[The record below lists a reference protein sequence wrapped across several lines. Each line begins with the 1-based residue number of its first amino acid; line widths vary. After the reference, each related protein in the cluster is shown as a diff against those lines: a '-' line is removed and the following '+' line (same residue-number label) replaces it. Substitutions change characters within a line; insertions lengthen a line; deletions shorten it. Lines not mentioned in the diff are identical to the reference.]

1 MGLTVQIFISIAS
14 YQDPLLETTIR
25 SAYNNS
31 ANPGNLRFGV
41 CDQSSYPLDLDSI
54 AFNEQ
59 VSYEHINPK
68 LSQGPCWARARVQKF
83 YNDESYYLQIDSHMQ
98 FEKNWDSY
106 MLSYLTKIQNEG
118 SSAHNP
124 PIITCYPR
132 GFDIVDFENKKF
144 HLQSDDTS
152 TFTLNFR
159 EDSIFCNGP
168 YSAQITSMTNTEIT
182 HGYLIAAGCLF
193 TTGEFVKQVPYD
205 QSLYFYGEEL
215 SIALRAFTKGF
226 GIYHIPEVPI
236 YHLYTDTSELKR
248 KLHWDAD
255 EDSKRSVK
263 WHEREDISINRL
275 IDLIDDKV
283 DGVFGLGNI
292 RTIKDFEYISGINLK
307 EKEIIDSEKA
317 FTSNFLSSLS
327 WKSEIFS

>member
-1 MGLTVQIFISIAS
+1 MEIFISIAS

-25 SAYNNS
+25 SAYENS
-31 ANPGNLRFGV
+31 ANPELLRFGV
-41 CDQSSYPLDLDSI
+41 CDQSSHPIDLDLMTFSNQI
-54 AFNEQ
+54 
-59 VSYEHINPK
+59 SYEHIDPH

-83 YNDESYYLQIDSHMQ
+83 YNNEPYYLQIDSHMQ
-98 FEKNWDSY
+98 FEQDWDSY

-118 SSAHNP
+118 SPSHSP

-132 GFDIVDFENKKF
+132 GFDIVDFDNKNF
-144 HLQSDDTS
+144 YLHTDDTS

-236 YHLYTDTSELKR
+236 YHLYTDTSDLKR
-248 KLHWDAD
+248 KLHWDEN
-255 EDSKRSVK
+255 EDSSRSVK
-263 WHEREDISINRL
+263 WHERESISINRL
-275 IDLIDDKV
+275 INLIDDKV
-283 DGVFGLGNI
+283 KGTFGLGDI
-292 RTIKDFEYISGINLK
+292 RTLEEFEYISGINLK
-307 EKEIIDSEKA
+307 EQKIVDTEKA
-317 FTSNFLSSLS
+317 FTSKFLSSLS
-327 WKSEIFS
+327 WKNEIFS

>member
-1 MGLTVQIFISIAS
+1 
-14 YQDPLLETTIR
+14 
-25 SAYNNS
+25 
-31 ANPGNLRFGV
+31 
-41 CDQSSYPLDLDSI
+41 
-54 AFNEQ
+54 
-59 VSYEHINPK
+59 
-68 LSQGPCWARARVQKF
+68 
-83 YNDESYYLQIDSHMQ
+83 
-98 FEKNWDSY
+98 

-118 SSAHNP
+118 SSSHSP

-132 GFDIVDFENKKF
+132 GFDIVDFDNKNF
-144 HLQSDDTS
+144 YLQSDDTS

-168 YSAQITSMTNTEIT
+168 YSSQITSMTNTEIT

-236 YHLYTDTSELKR
+236 YHLYTDTSDLKR
-248 KLHWDAD
+248 KLHWDEN
-255 EDSKRSVK
+255 EDSSRSVK
-263 WHEREDISINRL
+263 WHERESISINRL

-283 DGVFGLGNI
+283 KGTFGLGDI
-292 RTIKDFEYISGINLK
+292 RTLKDFEYISGINLK
-307 EKEIIDSEKA
+307 EKKIIDAEKA
-317 FTSNFLSSLS
+317 FTSKFLSSLS
-327 WKSEIFS
+327 WKNDIFS

>member
-1 MGLTVQIFISIAS
+1 MEIFISIAS

-25 SAYNNS
+25 SAYENS
-31 ANPGNLRFGV
+31 ANPELLRFGV
-41 CDQSSYPLDLDSI
+41 CDQSSHPLDLDLITFSNQI
-54 AFNEQ
+54 
-59 VSYEHINPK
+59 SYEHIDPQ

-83 YNDESYYLQIDSHMQ
+83 YNNETYYLQIDSHMQ
-98 FEKNWDSY
+98 FEQDWDSY

-118 SSAHNP
+118 SPSHSP

-132 GFDIVDFENKKF
+132 GFDIVDFDNKNF
-144 HLQSDDTS
+144 YLQSDDTS

-168 YSAQITSMTNTEIT
+168 YSAQITSMTNIEIT

-236 YHLYTDTSELKR
+236 YHLYTDTSDLKR
-248 KLHWDAD
+248 KLHWDEK
-255 EDSKRSVK
+255 EDSSRSVK
-263 WHEREDISINRL
+263 WHERESISINRL
-275 IDLIDDKV
+275 IDLINHKV
-283 DGVFGLGNI
+283 RGAYGLGNI
-292 RTIKDFEYISGINLK
+292 RTLEDFEYISGINLK
-307 EKEIIDSEKA
+307 EQKVVDSEKA
-317 FTSNFLSSLS
+317 FTSEFLSSLS
-327 WKSEIFS
+327 WKNEIFS

>member
-1 MGLTVQIFISIAS
+1 MEIFISIAS

-25 SAYNNS
+25 SAYDNS
-31 ANPGNLRFGV
+31 ANPELLRFGI
-41 CDQSSYPLDLDSI
+41 CDQSSHPLDLDLITFSNQI
-54 AFNEQ
+54 
-59 VSYEHINPK
+59 SYEHIDPH
-68 LSQGPCWARARVQKF
+68 LSQGPCWARARVQEF
-83 YNDESYYLQIDSHMQ
+83 YSNEPYYLQIDSHMQ
-98 FEKNWDSY
+98 FEQDWDSY

-118 SSAHNP
+118 SSSHSP

-132 GFDIVDFENKKF
+132 GFDIVDFDNKNF
-144 HLQSDDTS
+144 YLQSDDTS

-168 YSAQITSMTNTEIT
+168 YSSQITSMTNTEIT

-236 YHLYTDTSELKR
+236 YHLYTDTSDLKR
-248 KLHWDAD
+248 KLHWDEN
-255 EDSKRSVK
+255 EDSSRSVK
-263 WHEREDISINRL
+263 WHERESISINRL

-283 DGVFGLGNI
+283 KGTFGLGDI
-292 RTIKDFEYISGINLK
+292 RTLEDFEYISGINLK
-307 EKEIIDSEKA
+307 EQKIVDTEKA
-317 FTSNFLSSLS
+317 FTSKFLSSLS
-327 WKSEIFS
+327 WKNDIFS

>member
-1 MGLTVQIFISIAS
+1 MEIFISIAS

-25 SAYNNS
+25 SAYDNS
-31 ANPGNLRFGV
+31 ANPELLRFGI
-41 CDQSSYPLDLDSI
+41 CDQSSHPLDLDLITFSNQI
-54 AFNEQ
+54 
-59 VSYEHINPK
+59 SYEHIDPR
-68 LSQGPCWARARVQKF
+68 LSQGPCWARARVQEF
-83 YNDESYYLQIDSHMQ
+83 YSNEPYYLQIDSHMQ
-98 FEKNWDSY
+98 FEQDWDSY

-118 SSAHNP
+118 SSSHSP

-132 GFDIVDFENKKF
+132 GFDIVDFDNKNF
-144 HLQSDDTS
+144 YLQSDDTS

-168 YSAQITSMTNTEIT
+168 YSSQITSMTNTEIT

-236 YHLYTDTSELKR
+236 YHLYTDTSDLKR
-248 KLHWDAD
+248 KLHWDEN
-255 EDSKRSVK
+255 EDSSRSVK
-263 WHEREDISINRL
+263 WHERESISINRL
-275 IDLIDDKV
+275 INLIDDKV
-283 DGVFGLGNI
+283 KGTFGLGDI
-292 RTIKDFEYISGINLK
+292 RTLEEFEYISGINLK
-307 EKEIIDSEKA
+307 EQKIVDTEKA
-317 FTSNFLSSLS
+317 FTSKFLSSLS
-327 WKSEIFS
+327 WKNEIFS

>member
-1 MGLTVQIFISIAS
+1 MEIFISIAS

-25 SAYNNS
+25 SAYENS
-31 ANPGNLRFGV
+31 ANPELLRFGV
-41 CDQSSYPLDLDSI
+41 CDQSSHPIDLDLMTFSNQI
-54 AFNEQ
+54 
-59 VSYEHINPK
+59 SYEHIDPH

-83 YNDESYYLQIDSHMQ
+83 YNNEPYYLQIDSHMQ
-98 FEKNWDSY
+98 FEQDWDSY

-118 SSAHNP
+118 SPAHSP

-132 GFDIVDFENKKF
+132 GFDIVDFDNKNF
-144 HLQSDDTS
+144 YLQSDDTS

-168 YSAQITSMTNTEIT
+168 YSSQITSMTNTEIT

-193 TTGEFVKQVPYD
+193 STGEFVKQVPYD

-236 YHLYTDTSELKR
+236 YHLYTDTSDLKR
-248 KLHWDAD
+248 KLHWDEN
-255 EDSKRSVK
+255 EDSSRSVK
-263 WHEREDISINRL
+263 WHERESISINRL

-283 DGVFGLGNI
+283 KGTFGLGDI
-292 RTIKDFEYISGINLK
+292 RTLEDFEYISGINLK
-307 EKEIIDSEKA
+307 EQKIVDTEKA
-317 FTSNFLSSLS
+317 FTSKFLSSLS
-327 WKSEIFS
+327 WKNDIFS

>member
-1 MGLTVQIFISIAS
+1 MEIFISIAS

-25 SAYNNS
+25 SAYENS
-31 ANPGNLRFGV
+31 ANPELLRFGI
-41 CDQSSYPLDLDSI
+41 CDQSSHPLDLDLITFSNQI
-54 AFNEQ
+54 
-59 VSYEHINPK
+59 SYEHIDPH
-68 LSQGPCWARARVQKF
+68 LSQGPCWARARVQEF
-83 YNDESYYLQIDSHMQ
+83 YSNEPYYLQIDSHMQ
-98 FEKNWDSY
+98 FEQDWDSY
-106 MLSYLTKIQNEG
+106 MLSYLNKIQNEG
-118 SSAHNP
+118 SPAHSP

-132 GFDIVDFENKKF
+132 GFDIVDFDNKNF
-144 HLQSDDTS
+144 YLQSDDTS

-168 YSAQITSMTNTEIT
+168 YSSQITSMTNTEIT

-236 YHLYTDTSELKR
+236 YHLYTDTSDLKR
-248 KLHWDAD
+248 KLHWDEN
-255 EDSKRSVK
+255 EDSSRSVK
-263 WHEREDISINRL
+263 WHERESISINRL

-283 DGVFGLGNI
+283 KGTFGLGDI
-292 RTIKDFEYISGINLK
+292 RTLEDFEYISGINLK
-307 EKEIIDSEKA
+307 EQKIVDTEKA
-317 FTSNFLSSLS
+317 FTSKFLSSLS
-327 WKSEIFS
+327 WKNDIFS

>member
-1 MGLTVQIFISIAS
+1 MEIFISIAS

-25 SAYNNS
+25 SAYDNS
-31 ANPGNLRFGV
+31 ANPELLRFGI
-41 CDQSSYPLDLDSI
+41 CDQSSHPLDLDLITFSNQI
-54 AFNEQ
+54 
-59 VSYEHINPK
+59 SYEHIDPH

-83 YNDESYYLQIDSHMQ
+83 YSNEPYYLQIDSHMQ
-98 FEKNWDSY
+98 FEQDWDSY

-118 SSAHNP
+118 SSSHSP

-132 GFDIVDFENKKF
+132 GFDIVDFDNKNF
-144 HLQSDDTS
+144 YLQSDDTS

-168 YSAQITSMTNTEIT
+168 YSSQITSMTNTEIT

-193 TTGEFVKQVPYD
+193 TTGEFVKEVPYD

-236 YHLYTDTSELKR
+236 YHLYTCLLYTSPSPRDVEESR
-248 KLHWDAD
+248 MP
-255 EDSKRSVK
+255 
-263 WHEREDISINRL
+263 
-275 IDLIDDKV
+275 
-283 DGVFGLGNI
+283 
-292 RTIKDFEYISGINLK
+292 
-307 EKEIIDSEKA
+307 
-317 FTSNFLSSLS
+317 SSA
-327 WKSEIFS
+327 